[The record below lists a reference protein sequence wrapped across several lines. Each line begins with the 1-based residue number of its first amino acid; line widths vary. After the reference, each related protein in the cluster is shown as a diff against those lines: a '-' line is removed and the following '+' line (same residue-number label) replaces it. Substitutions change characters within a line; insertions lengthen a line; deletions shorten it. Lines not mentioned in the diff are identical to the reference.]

1 MDMPQEQAVW
11 IGPTV
16 VRPDGTADFHNAV
29 FSESA
34 LQRLLDHA
42 LHQMTPAE
50 IADEDRN
57 EG

>member
-11 IGPTV
+11 ISPTV
-16 VRPDGTADFHNAV
+16 VRPDGSADFFHNAV
-29 FSESA
+29 FSESV

-50 IADEDRN
+50 IADD
-57 EG
+57 GSQK